1 MTEAEIDRKGVP
13 TREEI
18 ERLFSKLPEG
28 KYVWFVPAGNDDKW
42 ACWIDQVLMA
52 GKAKVS
58 EEDGWKGIEGG
69 WHCIA
74 SSSLGV
80 EFWGSDCGN
89 LAWKTPPKIK
99 DWPDMLEG
107 KSYELVCEGVM
118 KGFKQLIENGRIK
131 FVRAQ

>member
-1 MTEAEIDRKGVP
+1 MTEAEIDREGVP

-42 ACWIDQVLMA
+42 ACWIAPFLMA
-52 GKAKVS
+52 GKTKIS
-58 EEDGWKGIEGG
+58 EEDGWKEIEGG

-89 LAWKTPPKIK
+89 LAWKMPPKIK
-99 DWPDMLEG
+99 DWPDMLDE
-107 KSYELVCEGVM
+107 KSYELVCDAVM
-118 KGFKQLIENGRIK
+118 KGFKQIIEKGRIK